1 MTPTV
6 VSTGPRNDITDV
18 TGVAV
23 GHHQCT
29 DEGWLT
35 GTTVVLPPTGTVG
48 GVDVRGGGPA
58 THETDAL
65 SPTTLVEHVDAV
77 VLTGGSAYGLAA
89 AAGTMA
95 WLEEQGR
102 GFRVGPD
109 PAHVVPIVP
118 AAALFD
124 LGRGGAFGN
133 RPTPEFGR
141 LAAAAATADSPQP
154 QGSVGAGTGAV
165 AGGLK
170 GGVGS
175 ASAVL
180 ASGATVGALVVVNCA
195 GSPVDVGD
203 GTLFAARLGVGE
215 EFVGLRPPVPDEVSA
230 WVDAA
235 ERMRAARSPFN
246 TVLAVVA
253 TDVRLSPAEC
263 SRLASIA
270 HDGLARAVN
279 PVHTYVD
286 GDVAFA
292 LATGGWEVDE
302 PRIPALNSLLAAAA
316 DTVSRAVA
324 HAVLATSGA
333 VGLPSYR
340 EAFPSAHP

>member
-1 MTPTV
+1 
-6 VSTGPRNDITDV
+6 
-18 TGVAV
+18 
-23 GHHQCT
+23 
-29 DEGWLT
+29 
-35 GTTVVLPPTGTVG
+35 
-48 GVDVRGGGPA
+48 
-58 THETDAL
+58 
-65 SPTTLVEHVDAV
+65 
-77 VLTGGSAYGLAA
+77 
-89 AAGTMA
+89 MA
-95 WLEEQGR
+95 WLEARGR
-102 GFRVGPD
+102 GFRVGPEA
-109 PAHVVPIVP
+109 AHVVPITP

-124 LGRGGAFGN
+124 LGRGGGFGL

-141 LAAAAATADSPQP
+141 LAAEAAAADSPVT

-195 GSPVDVGD
+195 GSPVDVRD
-203 GTLFAARLGVGE
+203 GTLVAGRLAVGN
-215 EFVGLRPPVPDEVSA
+215 EFGALRPPAADEVAAWAEASA
-230 WVDAA
+230 
-235 ERMRAARSPFN
+235 RLRAARAPFN

-253 TDVRLSPAEC
+253 TDVRLTPAEC
-263 SRLASIA
+263 SRLAGIA

-292 LATGGWEVDE
+292 LATGGWEVEE
-302 PRIPALNSLLAAAA
+302 PRVPALNSLLAAAA

-324 HAVLATSGA
+324 HAVLSTAGA

-340 EAFPSAHP
+340 QAFPSAVGS